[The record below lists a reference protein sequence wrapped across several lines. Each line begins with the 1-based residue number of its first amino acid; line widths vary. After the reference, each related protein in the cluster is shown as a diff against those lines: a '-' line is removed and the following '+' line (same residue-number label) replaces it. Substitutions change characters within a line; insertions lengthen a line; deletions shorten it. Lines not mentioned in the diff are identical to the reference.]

1 VTSSLLE
8 SAWDIAAGQGNEE
21 CLRSLDPYYGTEV
34 LRHLILCLYS
44 AKLAQLNPA
53 NYTQACIGVLVAVNV
68 THSTTTEVLRL
79 LVHLLIE
86 ADAVAG
92 MHILAVK

>member
-1 VTSSLLE
+1 L
-8 SAWDIAAGQGNEE
+8 N
-21 CLRSLDPYYGTEV
+21 
-34 LRHLILCLYS
+34 
-44 AKLAQLNPA
+44 LAD
-53 NYTQACIGVLVAVNV
+53 YRQACIDVLVAVNV
-68 THSTTTEVLRL
+68 THSSTSEVLAL